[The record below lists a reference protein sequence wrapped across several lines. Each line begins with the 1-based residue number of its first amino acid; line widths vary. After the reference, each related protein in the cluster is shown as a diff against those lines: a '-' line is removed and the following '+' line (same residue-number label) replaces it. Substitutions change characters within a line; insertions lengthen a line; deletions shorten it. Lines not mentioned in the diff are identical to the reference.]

1 MKRSEDPDL
10 GIIYLMN
17 YEDAQEV
24 LRRHN
29 QELMSTT
36 GVVAVRVRRLTAGII
51 GYALIAYCKHS
62 PDRLPPL
69 LQLHGKSGSGLIS
82 VLSEP
87 VRILQMEDAIRRK
100 TTNSKI
106 ILAVL
111 QHSPQP
117 LSVIV
122 TLIPT
127 EDPNETPMKSDTD
140 LVTHA
145 EAVFVEICDKPASRL
160 TVVEK
165 VSAEATSIHLLQIA
179 WLPFV
184 LNLNLYDDM
193 DSKNLT
199 HSA

>member
-1 MKRSEDPDL
+1 MARFGDPDSD
-10 GIIYLMN
+10 IIHLMN

-24 LRRHN
+24 LLRHN

-36 GVVAVRVRRLTAGII
+36 GVVAVRVRRLTADII
-51 GYALIAYCKHS
+51 GYALIAYCNQNPKQ
-62 PDRLPPL
+62 LAPL
-69 LQLHGKSGSGLIS
+69 LQLHGRSGNGLIS

-100 TTNSKI
+100 TKNSKI

-127 EDPNETPMKSDTD
+127 EDPNETPMKADSD

-160 TVVEK
+160 TAVEK
-165 VSAEATSIHLLQIA
+165 VSAEATSDHLLQIA

-184 LNLNLYDDM
+184 LNLNL
-193 DSKNLT
+193 
-199 HSA
+199 

>member
-1 MKRSEDPDL
+1 MQRSEDPDL
-10 GIIYLMN
+10 GIIHLMN
-17 YEDAQEV
+17 YEDAQEA

-51 GYALIAYCKHS
+51 GYALIAYCKQN
-62 PDRLPPL
+62 PKQLALL

-82 VLSEP
+82 VLAEP

-106 ILAVL
+106 ILTVL

-122 TLIPT
+122 TLLPPV
-127 EDPNETPMKSDTD
+127 DPMETPMNADTD

-145 EAVFVEICDKPASRL
+145 EAIFEEICNKPASRL
-160 TVVEK
+160 TAPEK
-165 VSAEATSIHLLQIA
+165 VSAKATADHLLQIA

-184 LNLNLYDDM
+184 VNLDL
-193 DSKNLT
+193 
-199 HSA
+199 